1 MAQYSAR
8 HATAR
13 RAWGAFCVDKIVACG
28 GLPLFGEVE
37 MPTAKNSILPI
48 LAAAVLAQGPV
59 RIRRA
64 PLLRDVDTS
73 LQLLEALSCPAVRAG
88 GDLLLV
94 PGGAVGDSVPP
105 QLMAAMRSSIYY
117 LAPMLAR
124 GGRARIT
131 FPGGCRLGARPIDIH
146 LEGLAAMGAAIRQ
159 EGEELDCAAPLG
171 LHGAQFHL
179 HFPSVGAT
187 ETLMM
192 AAAAARG
199 DTVLTGVAREPEVV
213 DLANFLN
220 ACGARIEG
228 AGGSRLS
235 IRGGPLH
242 GCDYTPIPD
251 RITAQTVLC
260 AVAACGGAVT
270 LRRAPFAPLQPL
282 ADLLRRAGC
291 AVQPLPDDG
300 VQIEAVDRLSGLG
313 ELETGVYP
321 AFATDAGPL
330 LAAAMLTAEG
340 DTALRETIFTNR
352 FACAAEFARMGADAR
367 VSGDGGLLRIRG
379 VSGLHGDRLEAKD
392 LRGGAAL
399 VIAALA
405 AQGESEITG
414 VEFIR
419 RGYEDIAGLFRGL
432 GAQVGSG
439 QQGAAPLRETVR
451 LAQ

>member
-1 MAQYSAR
+1 M
-8 HATAR
+8 
-13 RAWGAFCVDKIVACG
+13 DKIVACG

-73 LQLLEALSCPAVRAG
+73 LQLLAALGCPAVRTG
-88 GDLLLV
+88 GDLLLA

-105 QLMAAMRSSIYY
+105 KLMAAMRSSIYY

-146 LEGLAAMGAAIRQ
+146 LEGLAAMGAEISRD
-159 EGEELDCAAPLG
+159 GEELDCAAPRG

-192 AAAAARG
+192 AAAAASG
-199 DTVLTGVAREPEVV
+199 VSVLTGAAREPEVV
-213 DLANFLN
+213 DLAGFLN
-220 ACGARIEG
+220 ACGARVEG
-228 AGGSRLS
+228 AGSGRLV
-235 IRGGPLH
+235 IRGGALH

-260 AVAACGGAVT
+260 AAAACGGAVT

-282 ADLLRRAGC
+282 AGLLQRAGC
-291 AVQPLPDDG
+291 TVRQLPGDG
-300 VQIEAVDRLSGLG
+300 VRIEAAGRLAGLG
-313 ELETGVYP
+313 RLETGVYP

-330 LAAAMLTAEG
+330 LAAAMLTADG
-340 DTALRETIFTNR
+340 GTALRETIFTNR
-352 FACAAEFARMGADAR
+352 FACAAEFARMGAQAE
-367 VSGDGGLLRIRG
+367 VEQGGGLLRIRG
-379 VSGLHGDRLEAKD
+379 VSRLQGARLEARD

-419 RGYEDIAGLFRGL
+419 RGYEDIAGLFRAL
-432 GAQVGSG
+432 GAQVDSRP
-439 QQGAAPLRETVR
+439 QAEAPLRQAAL